1 MKTFRMFTED
11 YVDSYALHR
20 TTTGPGLDG
29 YVPTANLN
37 ASTKEYG
44 KSLEKIARDR
54 AIKALSRKDRET
66 LMKIAKML
74 DKEKKEEVKITESPL
89 QMKHGD
95 AIDLVLDKIKDV
107 IRKDLERGKVDSL
120 NKLGK
125 MVKVKASGVD
135 NKPGRHVVTLNQ
147 EFTME
152 EREDTTTEE

>member
-20 TTTGPGLDG
+20 TTTGPGIDS
-29 YVPTANLN
+29 YIPTANLN
-37 ASTKEYG
+37 AS
-44 KSLEKIARDR
+44 
-54 AIKALSRKDRET
+54 
-66 LMKIAKML
+66 
-74 DKEKKEEVKITESPL
+74 KKKKNKKLKESPL

-125 MVKVKASGVD
+125 MVKIKASGLET
-135 NKPGRHVVTLNQ
+135 KLGRHVVTLNQ
-147 EFTME
+147 EFTMD
-152 EREDTTTEE
+152 EREDTTTKE